1 MFIVCLL
8 QTTAVQAQDKTS
20 KKAKQTVPI
29 HLRVTDEAGNPI
41 SKAVV
46 VIGEGRIYAETNAA
60 GEFDFQGLS
69 DDYVTVSSHGFGKS
83 VSLVSDIILN
93 STVKLKAEKMF
104 DTADDLIPMPFMDVK
119 KRRATGAYTVLR
131 TSDLEKYPTNDMRN
145 AFAGLVNG
153 MEVVERDGSPGL
165 NAEEEIG
172 NFRITEKIGISTRGR
187 SPIFIIDDIPTD
199 ITEMP
204 LDPQEVES
212 ATVIKDIVGK
222 TMWGPRGADGIIYIK
237 TKRGQKNER
246 VLNVNAEEG
255 VSMIDRFP
263 GWASGAEYARLNN
276 TARTNS
282 GLPALYSE
290 SAINDTVKNDPY
302 NMYFPSVDFK
312 SLMLKNS
319 KSFRRINLS
328 SLGGN
333 ESVQYSAYLGYN
345 GEGDIYKIGAP
356 ADYNRINVRTNID
369 VKINDLIKVKV
380 GFFGGLTLRRSANY
394 GYNSNFTSDDGNTN
408 TALDLVELN
417 TVLNDITNT
426 PPVAFPV
433 YAAFGSDP
441 VAPWY
446 AVSSNSA
453 YRQNPIGNVMHNGYY
468 TETGRTGMT
477 NVEFDYDM
485 KELIPGL
492 KSRTYVG
499 FNAYNSVRIGKAED
513 YIAYIA
519 TPGKTTSGA
528 DTVRLSKVHDGVDM
542 PGQAKLHDFYSQRF
556 SVFENL
562 SYERAWDGHELQAGL
577 TYYIAKS
584 ARNGIEEPQRAQNG
598 ILTAQYS
605 FRNRYMFQGVL
616 NYAGTYSFAKDKR
629 YAMFP
634 AAGFGWVISDESF
647 MSKIK
652 GINYLKLRAEAG
664 INGYESFLPPFYDLD
679 RWGVNTS
686 GSAFGPYSTNQ
697 WFGSNTDNTVYRTS
711 PSRIGNPDLT
721 WEKRKEISIG
731 LDALLLN
738 RKLSVEINYFNNLRD
753 GIVSQLANTL
763 PYLVGISGAR
773 PWFNYNKVRYF
784 GVETGI
790 QYTDRVGNLRF
801 SVGGNATVQNSTILK
816 WDEPKYRFGYQTR
829 IGKPTDAYWG
839 QTYVGKFESD
849 AATKQ
854 VPQIYDETLRK
865 GDLQYQDMNGDGVVD
880 DNDQSFIG
888 HTTPRLFYALNLRLS
903 YRNFEL
909 TAVGNGRALYDIP
922 MTNKYFWSGWGD
934 NNFSDF
940 VKNNVDGAY
949 PRLTY
954 YKVNNNFVASDFWLR
969 NGGFFKVQNIEIAW
983 NVPVSPGK
991 VIGARGLRVYVRGAN
1006 LLTVSKIK
1014 DVDPESINSGVTT
1027 YPLFKTFSGGV
1038 KLTF

>member
-290 SAINDTVKNDPY
+290 SAINEYGKNDPY

>member
-1 MFIVCLL
+1 
-8 QTTAVQAQDKTS
+8 
-20 KKAKQTVPI
+20 
-29 HLRVTDEAGNPI
+29 
-41 SKAVV
+41 
-46 VIGEGRIYAETNAA
+46 
-60 GEFDFQGLS
+60 
-69 DDYVTVSSHGFGKS
+69 
-83 VSLVSDIILN
+83 
-93 STVKLKAEKMF
+93 
-104 DTADDLIPMPFMDVK
+104 
-119 KRRATGAYTVLR
+119 
-131 TSDLEKYPTNDMRN
+131 
-145 AFAGLVNG
+145 
-153 MEVVERDGSPGL
+153 
-165 NAEEEIG
+165 
-172 NFRITEKIGISTRGR
+172 
-187 SPIFIIDDIPTD
+187 
-199 ITEMP
+199 
-204 LDPQEVES
+204 
-212 ATVIKDIVGK
+212 
-222 TMWGPRGADGIIYIK
+222 
-237 TKRGQKNER
+237 
-246 VLNVNAEEG
+246 
-255 VSMIDRFP
+255 
-263 GWASGAEYARLNN
+263 
-276 TARTNS
+276 
-282 GLPALYSE
+282 
-290 SAINDTVKNDPY
+290 
-302 NMYFPSVDFK
+302 
-312 SLMLKNS
+312 
-319 KSFRRINLS
+319 
-328 SLGGN
+328 
-333 ESVQYSAYLGYN
+333 
-345 GEGDIYKIGAP
+345 
-356 ADYNRINVRTNID
+356 
-369 VKINDLIKVKV
+369 
-380 GFFGGLTLRRSANY
+380 
-394 GYNSNFTSDDGNTN
+394 
-408 TALDLVELN
+408 
-417 TVLNDITNT
+417 
-426 PPVAFPV
+426 
-433 YAAFGSDP
+433 
-441 VAPWY
+441 
-446 AVSSNSA
+446 
-453 YRQNPIGNVMHNGYY
+453 
-468 TETGRTGMT
+468 
-477 NVEFDYDM
+477 
-485 KELIPGL
+485 
-492 KSRTYVG
+492 
-499 FNAYNSVRIGKAED
+499 
-513 YIAYIA
+513 
-519 TPGKTTSGA
+519 
-528 DTVRLSKVHDGVDM
+528 
-542 PGQAKLHDFYSQRF
+542 
-556 SVFENL
+556 
-562 SYERAWDGHELQAGL
+562 
-577 TYYIAKS
+577 
-584 ARNGIEEPQRAQNG
+584 
-598 ILTAQYS
+598 
-605 FRNRYMFQGVL
+605 MFQGVL

-686 GSAFGPYSTNQ
+686 GAAFGPYSTNQ